1 MVLIGKAGASNDSIL
16 ASARSK
22 PPSSLMTQ
30 HVLDK
35 SQSEPRTNTD
45 ALHHAAQSD
54 ANRLASGGKLRPVTN
69 WALPTVDWRS
79 WWPCVVLTSLHTRRG
94 NPPTT
99 IELGGGFGYG
109 G

>member
-30 HVLDK
+30 RVLDK

-54 ANRLASGGKLRPVTN
+54 ANRLARFADRALITVSFSGPVELFQVQLVN
-69 WALPTVDWRS
+69 QHRQL
-79 WWPCVVLTSLHTRRG
+79 VL
-94 NPPTT
+94 
-99 IELGGGFGYG
+99 
-109 G
+109 